1 MNIALLGFGTVGRG
15 FYELLTERPLSLN
28 ICAVLARRPLEG
40 LNCMVT
46 SDFYKILN
54 EADADIIVEAM
65 GGLEPAHE
73 YICAALRAK
82 NRAFIRPS
90 FLRTGVLSTHSS
102 VTGTQHEILITAKA
116 ETPRILPLK
125 WRKVC
130 SISLPGRLSDW
141 SIAGCPTLISLW
153 SS

>member
-54 EADADIIVEAM
+54 EAEADIIVEAM

-82 NRAFIRPS
+82 KHVVTANKQLMCAYYDELTSLARENGVSLRCTAAAGGGIPWLSSLARAA
-90 FLRTGVLSTHSS
+90 S
-102 VTGTQHEILITAKA
+102 VEAIISVSGLMNGTAN
-116 ETPRILPLK
+116 
-125 WRKVC
+125 
-130 SISLPGRLSDW
+130 
-141 SIAGCPTLISLW
+141 
-153 SS
+153 